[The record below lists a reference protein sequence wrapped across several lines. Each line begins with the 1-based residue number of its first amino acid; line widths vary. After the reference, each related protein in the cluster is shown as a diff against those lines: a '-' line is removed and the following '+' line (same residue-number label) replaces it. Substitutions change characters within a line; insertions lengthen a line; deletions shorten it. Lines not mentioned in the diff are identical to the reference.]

1 MVWVLV
7 AVETVTFNCPTFC
20 ELLPCSAGLVL
31 GLDSVLSGQA
41 WACVRGVGWGG
52 KTEGRCL
59 RQRPTGGPAGSFW
72 LLSPST
78 YGGILCPPGDA
89 WAQAAPCTDQLGN
102 QEEAHCFSERVP
114 PVPCGVLMALINQPF
129 TTPSLALKDGVPAV
143 AWGGGANS
151 WYSCVSETVRW
162 SEASKQNPSSS
173 LSLDP
178 VPSCLPSL
186 YPLESNP
193 CSEGEPGMKH

>member
-7 AVETVTFNCPTFC
+7 AVETVTLNCPTFC

-31 GLDSVLSGQA
+31 GLDSALSGQA
-41 WACVRGVGWGG
+41 WACVQAGG
-52 KTEGRCL
+52 KTEGPCL
-59 RQRPTGGPAGSFW
+59 RQRPTGGPRGSFRLPLPFHVW
-72 LLSPST
+72 RDLVSHGGCQGTSCPMHKSAREPRRSPLLLWKSSPSALWST
-78 YGGILCPPGDA
+78 M
-89 WAQAAPCTDQLGN
+89 
-102 QEEAHCFSERVP
+102 V
-114 PVPCGVLMALINQPF
+114 LINQPF

-143 AWGGGANS
+143 AWGGRANR
-151 WYSCVSETVRW
+151 WYSWVPETVRW

-173 LSLDP
+173 LSLDL

-193 CSEGEPGMKH
+193 CSEGEPRMKH